1 MNHPGPGFRAGSLF
15 SQKEAVSSGQ
25 APPPFLEVKGLTLQY
40 KTETYRVTA
49 TRDVSFSANESDR
62 LILLGP
68 SGCGKSTILKA
79 IGGFLKPAAGSI
91 SLNGSEIKRPAADRG
106 MVFQE
111 FDQLLPWKTALENI
125 VFAIRETRKL
135 AKAEARD
142 EARSLLEKV
151 NLIKFADHY
160 PHALSGG
167 MKQRVAIAR
176 CLAIKSKIVLMDEP
190 FASLDAL
197 TRQKM
202 QEELLELWVGTRLTL
217 VFVTH
222 SIDEAIVLGNRVV
235 LLSPHPGRV
244 IDEIAM
250 DWSSVNPART
260 PEFAALK
267 EKITCILFKDQMDFV
282 I

>member
-1 MNHPGPGFRAGSLF
+1 MAGTN
-15 SQKEAVSSGQ
+15 
-25 APPPFLEVKGLTLQY
+25 APYRPFLEVRNLTLQY
-40 KTETYRVTA
+40 KTARYLITA
-49 TRDVSFSANESDR
+49 TDDVSFDVAESDR

-79 IGGFLKPAAGSI
+79 VGGFLKPAGGSI
-91 SLNGSEIKRPAADRG
+91 TLGGSGIKKPGADRAI
-106 MVFQE
+106 VFQE

-125 VFAIRETRKL
+125 VFAIRQTRG
-135 AKAEARD
+135 AGKAEAEE
-142 EARSLLEKV
+142 EAKVLLKKV
-151 NLIKFADHY
+151 NLSSFAHTY

-176 CLAIKSKIVLMDEP
+176 CLALKSKIILMDEP

-202 QEELLELWVGTRLTL
+202 QEELLELWADTKITL

-222 SIDEAIVLGNRVV
+222 SIDEAITLGTRIIV
-235 LLSPHPGRV
+235 LSPHPGKV
-244 IDEIAM
+244 VCEFPV
-250 DWSSVNPART
+250 DWSQINSKNH
-260 PEFAALK
+260 PEYAGLK
-267 EKITCILFKDQMDFV
+267 ERITRILFRDMDFV

>member
-1 MNHPGPGFRAGSLF
+1 MNQSGPGVPAGSSF
-15 SQKEAVSSGQ
+15 SPGEAVSFKQ
-25 APPPFLEVKGLTLQY
+25 TPPSFLEVKDLTLQY
-40 KTETYRVTA
+40 KTEAYLVTA
-49 TRDVSFSANESDR
+49 TRDVSFSANASDR

-91 SLNGSEIKRPAADRG
+91 SLNGSKIERPGADRA

-135 AKAEARD
+135 KKAEARE

-151 NLIKFADHY
+151 NLVKFADHY

-176 CLAIKSKIVLMDEP
+176 CLAIQSKIVLMDEP

-202 QEELLELWVGTRLTL
+202 QEELLELWVGTKLTL

-222 SIDEAIVLGNRVV
+222 SIDEAITLGNRIV

-244 IDEIAM
+244 IDEIVM
-250 DWSSVNPART
+250 DWASVNPAKNT
-260 PEFAALK
+260 EFAALK
-267 EKITCILFKDQMDFV
+267 ERITRILFKDQMDFV

>member
-1 MNHPGPGFRAGSLF
+1 MAASC
-15 SQKEAVSSGQ
+15 KE
-25 APPPFLEVKGLTLQY
+25 PPPFFGSPPFLAVENLTLQY
-40 KTETYRVTA
+40 KTGNYLVTA
-49 TRDVSFSANESDR
+49 TRNISFDANESDR

-79 IGGFLKPAAGSI
+79 VGGFLKPAEGSI
-91 SLNGSEIKRPAADRG
+91 RLNGEEIKKPGADRA

-135 AKAEARD
+135 KKAAAEEEAR
-142 EARSLLEKV
+142 ALLEKV
-151 NLIKFADHY
+151 NLAKFADSY
-160 PHALSGG
+160 PHTLSGG

-176 CLAIKSKIVLMDEP
+176 CLAIQSKIILMDEP

-202 QEELLELWVGTRLTL
+202 QEELLELWCETKFTL

-222 SIDEAIVLGNRVV
+222 SIDEAITLGDRVI

-244 IDEIAM
+244 VDEISI
-250 DWSSVNPART
+250 DWRKSSSAQN

-267 EKITCILFKDQMDFV
+267 ERITRILFKDLMEYA

>member
-1 MNHPGPGFRAGSLF
+1 VADGLISGGSGA
-15 SQKEAVSSGQ
+15 EAPK
-25 APPPFLEVKGLTLQY
+25 PPAPFLEAKNLTLQY
-40 KTETYRVTA
+40 KTTQYLVTA
-49 TRDVSFSANESDR
+49 TQDVSFQVRESDR

-79 IGGFLKPAAGSI
+79 IGGFLKPAGGWI
-91 SLNGSEIKRPAADRG
+91 SLNGEGVKKPGADRA

-125 VFAIRETRKL
+125 VFAIRSARK
-135 AKAEARD
+135 ARRAEAVE
-142 EARSLLEKV
+142 EARLLLKKV
-151 NLIKFADHY
+151 NLDKFADSY

-176 CLAIKSKIVLMDEP
+176 CLALKSKIILMDEP

-202 QEELLELWVGTRLTL
+202 QEDLLALWSETQFTL

-222 SIDEAIVLGNRVV
+222 SIDEAIILGARIV
-235 LLSPHPGRV
+235 LLSPHPGKV
-244 IDEIAM
+244 IDELSV
-250 DWSSVNPART
+250 DWAKINSHSH
-260 PEFAALK
+260 PEYAELK
-267 EKITCILFKDQMDFV
+267 EKITRILFKDQLDYV

>member
-1 MNHPGPGFRAGSLF
+1 MNQPAPGIRAGPWLSPR
-15 SQKEAVSSGQ
+15 EAVLCKP
-25 APPPFLEVKGLTLQY
+25 ARPPFLEVKDLTLQY
-40 KTETYRVTA
+40 KTEAYLLTA
-49 TRDVSFSANESDR
+49 TRKVSFSANESDR

-91 SLNGSEIKRPAADRG
+91 SLNGNEIKKPGADRA

-111 FDQLLPWKTALENI
+111 FDQLPPWKTALENI

-135 AKAEARD
+135 KKAEARD

-176 CLAIKSKIVLMDEP
+176 CLAIQSKIILMDEP

-202 QEELLELWVGTRLTL
+202 QEELLELWVGTKLTL

-222 SIDEAIVLGNRVV
+222 SIDEAITLGNRIV

-244 IDEIAM
+244 MDEIVM
-250 DWSSVNPART
+250 DWSSADSTKN

-267 EKITCILFKDQMDFV
+267 EKITRILFKDQMDFV

>member
-1 MNHPGPGFRAGSLF
+1 MGDPLI
-15 SQKEAVSSGQ
+15 SGGLGV
-25 APPPFLEVKGLTLQY
+25 APPKPPVPFLEVRNLTLQY
-40 KTETYRVTA
+40 KTAQYLVTA
-49 TRDVSFSANESDR
+49 TQDVGFQVQESDR

-79 IGGFLKPAAGSI
+79 IGGFLKPASGGI
-91 SLNGSEIKRPAADRG
+91 TLHGEEVKKPGADRA

-125 VFAIRETRKL
+125 LFAIQETRRL
-135 AKAEARD
+135 GRREALEEAR
-142 EARSLLEKV
+142 RLLHKV
-151 NLIKFADHY
+151 NLDTFEHSY

-176 CLAIKSKIVLMDEP
+176 CLALKSKIILMDEP

-202 QEELLELWVGTRLTL
+202 QEDLLELWRETQFTL
-217 VFVTH
+217 IFVTH
-222 SIDEAIVLGNRVV
+222 SIDEAITLGTRIV
-235 LLSPHPGRV
+235 LLSPHPGKV
-244 IDEIAM
+244 VDEIPV
-250 DWSSVNPART
+250 DWSQITSHSH
-260 PEFAALK
+260 PEYAGLK
-267 EKITCILFKDQMDFV
+267 EKITRILFKDQLDYV

>member
-1 MNHPGPGFRAGSLF
+1 MAGT
-15 SQKEAVSSGQ
+15 AVHDDDE
-25 APPPFLEVKGLTLQY
+25 PFLEVRKLTLQY
-40 KTETYRVTA
+40 KTARYLITA
-49 TRDVSFSANESDR
+49 TRDISFAVRESDR

-79 IGGFLKPAAGSI
+79 IGGFLKPAGGSI
-91 SLNGSEIKRPAADRG
+91 TLNGGQIKKPGADRAI
-106 MVFQE
+106 VFQE

-125 VFAIRETRKL
+125 VFAIRQTRKL
-135 AKAEARD
+135 GRD
-142 EARSLLEKV
+142 EAVEEATALLKKV
-151 NLIKFADHY
+151 NLGKFGDTY

-176 CLAIKSKIVLMDEP
+176 CLALKSKIILMDEP

-202 QEELLELWVGTRLTL
+202 QEELLELWAETKFTL

-222 SIDEAIVLGNRVV
+222 SIDEAITLGTRIIV
-235 LLSPHPGRV
+235 LSPHPGRIV
-244 IDEIAM
+244 DEFEL
-250 DWSSVNPART
+250 DWTRREANSHL
-260 PEFAALK
+260 EFAGLK
-267 EKITCILFKDQMDFV
+267 ERITRILFRDMDYV

>member
-1 MNHPGPGFRAGSLF
+1 MTDTT
-15 SQKEAVSSGQ
+15 
-25 APPPFLEVKGLTLQY
+25 PFLEVKNVTLQY
-40 KTETYRVTA
+40 KTAKYLVTA
-49 TRDVSFSANESDR
+49 AERISFRLEESDR

-79 IGGFLKPAAGSI
+79 IGGFLKPAEGSI
-91 SLNGSEIKRPAADRG
+91 LLNGQQVKKPGVDRA

-125 VFAIRETRKL
+125 VFALREGRGLKRRD
-135 AKAEARD
+135 AVEEAR
-142 EARSLLEKV
+142 ALLKKV
-151 NLIKFADHY
+151 HLSKNENYY

-176 CLAIKSKIVLMDEP
+176 CLALKSKIILMDEP

-197 TRQKM
+197 TRQQM
-202 QEELLELWVGTRLTL
+202 QKELLELWSETKFTL

-222 SIDEAIVLGNRVV
+222 SVDEAITLGSRVV
-235 LLSPHPGRV
+235 LLSPHPGKF
-244 IDEIAM
+244 IGELNI
-250 DWSSVNPART
+250 DWSKINSHT
-260 PEFAALK
+260 HPEYAQLK
-267 EKITCILFKDQMDFV
+267 EEISRILFQDRMDYV